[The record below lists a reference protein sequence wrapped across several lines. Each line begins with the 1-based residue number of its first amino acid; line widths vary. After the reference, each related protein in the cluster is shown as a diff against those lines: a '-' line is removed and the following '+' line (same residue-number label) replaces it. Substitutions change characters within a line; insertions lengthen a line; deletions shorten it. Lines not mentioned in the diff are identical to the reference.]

1 MTSDILRRSRPEETC
16 DGQQLPTGTGIWH
29 DRGVLTSNGYV
40 LDERPG
46 RLGPLIPTPAVER
59 EDRDALWHRL
69 RTQGYLYLK
78 GFLDPAVVLGFR
90 EYYFANLVRTGLVA
104 PDAAPVLGIAGP
116 GVDRARLREVLYE
129 TIVPGPEYEAFCT
142 QPAIRDWFAW
152 FLDDEVHLHRRKI
165 LRHTVPGQTG
175 IGTATQAHYD
185 LLYLRG
191 GTDRVL
197 SMWIP
202 LGDVPLERGGL
213 CYLEASHVPV
223 MAEETAAEA
232 ANLRPARSMTPDL
245 PTLAEKYDTRW
256 LVTDYDA
263 GDVVVH
269 SAHLIHAAL
278 DNVDSHGRLRL
289 STDIRYQRVSD
300 PIDWRW
306 DHHWHDQDGL

>member
-1 MTSDILRRSRPEETC
+1 M
-16 DGQQLPTGTGIWH
+16 
-29 DRGVLTSNGYV
+29 VLTSNGYV
-40 LDERPG
+40 LDEAPS
-46 RLGPLIPTPAVER
+46 RLGELVPTPVAELD
-59 EDRDALWHRL
+59 DRDALWHRL

-78 GFLDPAVVLGFR
+78 GFLDPAAVAEFR
-90 EYYFANLVRTGLVA
+90 AYYFGHLVGSGLVD
-104 PDAAPVLGIAGP
+104 PDADPALGLAGP
-116 GVDRARLREVLYE
+116 GADRALLREALFG
-129 TIVPGPEYEAFCT
+129 TIVPGPEYQSFCT

-165 LRHTVPGQTG
+165 LRHTAPGQTG

-202 LGDVPLERGGL
+202 LGDVPLDRGGL
-213 CYLEASHVPV
+213 CYLEGSHVPV
-223 MAEETAAEA
+223 MAEEAAA
-232 ANLRPARSMTPDL
+232 AAADLRPARSMTPDL
-245 PTLAEKYDTRW
+245 PGLAEKYDTRW
-256 LVTDYDA
+256 LVSDYDA

-278 DNVDSHGRLRL
+278 DNVDTGGILRL
-289 STDIRYQRVSD
+289 STDIRYQRVTD

-306 DHHWHDQDGL
+306 DNHWHLDDGL